1 MAFLSKV
8 KEKDLTMKGVAFYN
22 EEVLVIKQDLALLE
36 ESITRILLTVPGER
50 VGNVS
55 FGSKLQNYLF
65 DLSSIFIEEARSDIF
80 SSINKWEPRVT
91 VNDITINVIDVN
103 TASIKLD
110 LTVKATL
117 EDFTVQKIL
126 RY

>member
-1 MAFLSKV
+1 
-8 KEKDLTMKGVAFYN
+8 MKGVAFYN